1 MKYSISLGR
10 TINTG
15 NYNSVK
21 AEVWHEFDENTNTFA
36 AYGCYQLP
44 LEFVYGAGIFVSA
57 MFAIIFALLFV
68 IGCINEQFDV
78 LNDDIKELKRRK

>member
-36 AYGCYQLP
+36 AYDVVKNILDMATERIMKP
-44 LEFVYGAGIFVSA
+44 A
-57 MFAIIFALLFV
+57 
-68 IGCINEQFDV
+68 EQ
-78 LNDDIKELKRRK
+78 KKPE

>member
-1 MKYSISLGR
+1 MDNNKTSHYYYLFCVACLII
-10 TINTG
+10 T
-15 NYNSVK
+15 
-21 AEVWHEFDENTNTFA
+21 A

-78 LNDDIKELKRRK
+78 LNDKIEELKRR